1 MWAKMVIEIFIDII
15 IGLCTYLFGHIPN
28 KWAKSLIK
36 GEIKMNENDQKE
48 LIDFFVYED
57 IRITNINK
65 ATEKIE
71 NQLKILKAQREALY
85 ADIKEIKKRLR
96 IKWMIL
102 NRIGC
107 DVFVG

>member
-1 MWAKMVIEIFIDII
+1 
-15 IGLCTYLFGHIPN
+15 
-28 KWAKSLIK
+28 
-36 GEIKMNENDQKE
+36 MNENDQKE

-96 IKWMIL
+96 IK
-102 NRIGC
+102 
-107 DVFVG
+107 